1 MNDSE
6 EFNAERESYA
16 QEQSDDTLAA
26 FNSAISQMPLPI
38 ITIMLQHERLVL
50 LRLVVIKKLNQVY
63 LLDLFKIGVTP
74 NALENHELIFG

>member
-26 FNSAISQMPLPI
+26 SNSSISQMPLPI
-38 ITIMLQHERLVL
+38 VTIMLQHERLVL

-63 LLDLFKIGVTP
+63 LLDLFKISVTP
-74 NALENHELIFG
+74 NALENHELTFE

>member
-6 EFNAERESYA
+6 EFNTERESYA
-16 QEQSDDTLAA
+16 QKQSDDALAA

-38 ITIMLQHERLVL
+38 VTIMLQHERLVL

-63 LLDLFKIGVTP
+63 LLDLCKISVTP
-74 NALENHELIFG
+74 NALENHELTFE

>member
-16 QEQSDDTLAA
+16 QEQSDNTLVA

-38 ITIMLQHERLVL
+38 VTIMLQHERLVL
-50 LRLVVIKKLNQVY
+50 LKLVVIKKLDQVY
-63 LLDLFKIGVTP
+63 LLHLVKIGITP
-74 NALENHELIFG
+74 NALENHELTFG